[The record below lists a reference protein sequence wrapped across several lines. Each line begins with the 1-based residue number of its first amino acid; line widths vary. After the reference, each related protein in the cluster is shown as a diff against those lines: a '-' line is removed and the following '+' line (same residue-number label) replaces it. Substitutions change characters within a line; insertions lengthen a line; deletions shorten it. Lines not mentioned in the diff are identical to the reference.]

1 MCGPQ
6 LVRSQKQSH
15 LAAIFNLTLLYVSVL
30 PVANEPVPGWID
42 NMYGPTGMLI
52 GVAAGL
58 IRVFHVHK
66 DNNAEIVPVDMCVNS
81 LLAAAWDISKT
92 KKRAPIIQEVDEY
105 QSDIPIYNF
114 VTANR
119 NKCSWKQYIDHA
131 WEIGQEVPVYKSI
144 WYISFT
150 TTDNKFVHSLL
161 WFFYHR
167 LPAFFMDLGLFLVGK
182 KTK

>member
-1 MCGPQ
+1 MPF
-6 LVRSQKQSH
+6 
-15 LAAIFNLTLLYVSVL
+15 IVL
-30 PVANEPVPGWID
+30 PIANEPVPGWID

-58 IRVFHVHK
+58 IRIFHVHK

-81 LLAAAWDISKT
+81 LLAAAYDISMR
-92 KKRAPIIQEVDEY
+92 KKQRHAMIHEPMVEEH
-105 QSDIPIYNF
+105 QSEIPIYNF
-114 VTANR
+114 VTANK
-119 NKCSWKQYIDHA
+119 NKVSWKQYIDYA
-131 WEIGQEVPVYKSI
+131 WEIGQEVPVSKSI

-150 TTDNKFVHSLL
+150 TTDSLLMHSVL

-167 LPAFFMDLGLFLVGK
+167 LPAFFMDLGLFLCGK

>member
-1 MCGPQ
+1 M
-6 LVRSQKQSH
+6 
-15 LAAIFNLTLLYVSVL
+15 
-30 PVANEPVPGWID
+30 PGWID

-81 LLAAAWDISKT
+81 LLAAAWDISKQ
-92 KKRAPIIQEVDEY
+92 KKPRQMIMQEPQQQQPMMDDE
-105 QSDIPIYNF
+105 SDIPIYNF
-114 VTANR
+114 VTANK
-119 NKCSWKQYIDHA
+119 NKCSWRQYIDHA
-131 WEIGQEVPVYKSI
+131 WEIGQQVPVYKSI

-150 TTDNKFVHSLL
+150 PTENRFVHSVL
-161 WFFYHR
+161 WFLYHR
-167 LPAFFMDLGLFLVGK
+167 MPAFFMDLGLFLVGK

>member
-1 MCGPQ
+1 M
-6 LVRSQKQSH
+6 
-15 LAAIFNLTLLYVSVL
+15 L
-30 PVANEPVPGWID
+30 PIANGPVPGWID

-66 DNNAEIVPVDMCVNS
+66 DNNAEIVPVDLCVNS
-81 LLAAAWDISKT
+81 LLAAAWDIAKT
-92 KKRAPIIQEVDEY
+92 NKTRQTIIQEPTTMDDHHH

-119 NKCSWKQYIDHA
+119 NKCSWKEYIEHA
-131 WEIGQEVPVYKSI
+131 WEIGQQVPVSKSI

-150 TTDNKFVHSLL
+150 TTDNQLVHSVL
-161 WFFYHR
+161 WFLYHR
-167 LPAFFMDLGLFLVGK
+167 LPAFFMDMGLFLLGK